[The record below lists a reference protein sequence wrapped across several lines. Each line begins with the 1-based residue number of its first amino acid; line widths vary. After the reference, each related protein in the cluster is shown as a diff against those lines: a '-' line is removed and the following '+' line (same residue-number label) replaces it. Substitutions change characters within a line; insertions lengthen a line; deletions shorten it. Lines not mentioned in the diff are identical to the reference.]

1 MQKSAVITLL
11 MLAIGVGAA
20 GGYFLPR
27 WQSQAQTPAPQPVVA
42 APAPAAPAA
51 PVLVETHVLKE
62 SVLFDRLNAVG
73 TLVSE
78 EAVTVRPEIAGRI
91 SDIRFHEGQS
101 VRRGDVLLTLDD
113 AVARAELQQARA
125 NQALA
130 NSKYQRANEL
140 QRQGFISR
148 QGRDEAANAAQV
160 ASADVALAQARLDK
174 TRIVAPFDGEIG
186 LRNVSVGDYVTVG
199 QDLVTLQ
206 AIQSLKVDFRIP
218 ELYLPQIRP
227 GQKLKLF
234 FDALPG
240 QSWEGEVAAIS
251 PLVDVDGRALVMRAR
266 VDNQSGTLR
275 PGMFARV
282 DLLLAEQSAL
292 MVPETAL
299 QPRGG
304 SQFIFRIDNGI
315 AKEVPV
321 VVGQRHDGLV
331 QISGEVASGDLIVV
345 AGLQK
350 IRDGSRV
357 RTETPNT

>member
-1 MQKSAVITLL
+1 MQKSVVIPLILVAVGI
-11 MLAIGVGAA
+11 GAA
-20 GGYFLPR
+20 VGYFTPR
-27 WQSQAQTPAPQPVVA
+27 LQPQ
-42 APAPAAPAA
+42 PAPAAAPATAAAAPATPAA
-51 PVLVETHVLKE
+51 PIVVETYVLAE
-62 SVLFDRLNAVG
+62 NMLYDRLNAVG

-91 SDIRFHEGQS
+91 SEIRFHEGQS
-101 VRRGDVLLTLDD
+101 VRKGDVLLTLDD
-113 AVARAELQQARA
+113 AIARAELQQARA
-125 NQALA
+125 NHALA
-130 NSKYQRANEL
+130 NGKFQRANEL

-148 QGRDEAANAAQV
+148 QGRDEATNAVQV
-160 ASADVALAQARLDK
+160 AGADVALAQARLDK

-206 AIQSLKVDFRIP
+206 AIKSLKVDFRIP
-218 ELYLPQIRP
+218 EIYLPQIRP
-227 GQKLKLF
+227 GQKLKLL

-251 PLVDVDGRALVMRAR
+251 PLVDVEGRALVMRAR
-266 VDNQSGTLR
+266 VDNTGGTLR

-299 QPRGG
+299 QPRSG
-304 SQFIFRIDNGI
+304 SQFIFRVEDGI
-315 AKEVPV
+315 AREVPV
-321 VVGQRHDGLV
+321 AVGQRRDGLV
-331 QISGEVASGDLIVV
+331 QVSGDIAAGDLIVV

-350 IRDGSRV
+350 IRGGSRV
-357 RTETPNT
+357 RAETPNT